1 MAAGDEL
8 QKLLALMARLRG
20 PSGCPWDREQTMIS
34 LRPFILEEAYE
45 LVEAVGSGETEAI
58 REELGD
64 LLLEVVFVN
73 QIAAER
79 KLFDMDEV
87 IRGIHDKLVRRHPHV
102 FETERVASADQA
114 LERWDEIKEREKEKR
129 SSVLDGVPK
138 SLAALARAQKISSR
152 AAKSGF
158 DWKSAEEVKAK
169 LDEELSELNEA
180 VASGSS
186 AAVEEEMGDIL
197 FALVNLARHL
207 DVDAEVALSAAIE
220 KFSERFRFLE
230 GALQAQGRS
239 VKDAG
244 MEELDRLWEEA
255 KNQTQRRKDAKT
267 QRKKEE
273 QEEQERQEG
282 QEH

>member
-8 QKLLALMARLRG
+8 EKLMALMARLRG
-20 PSGCPWDREQTMIS
+20 PEGCPWDREQTLSS
-34 LRPFILEEAYE
+34 LRPFVLEEAYE
-45 LVEAVGSGETEAI
+45 LVEAINGGETKSI

-73 QIAAER
+73 QIAGER
-79 KLFDMDEV
+79 KLFGMDEV

-102 FETERVASADQA
+102 FETERVSTADKA
-114 LERWDEIKEREKEKR
+114 LERWEEIKEREKEKR
-129 SSVLDGVPK
+129 SSVLDGVPR

-152 AAKSGF
+152 AAKAGF

-169 LDEELSELNEA
+169 LEEEVGELNVA
-180 VASGSS
+180 VASGSC

-207 DVDAEVALSAAIE
+207 EVDAEVALSAAIE
-220 KFSERFRFLE
+220 KFSERFRHVE
-230 GALQAQGRS
+230 SALKAQGRS
-239 VKDAG
+239 TSDAG

-255 KNQTQRRKDAKT
+255 KQINP
-267 QRKKEE
+267 
-273 QEEQERQEG
+273 RQG
-282 QEH
+282 G

>member
-1 MAAGDEL
+1 M
-8 QKLLALMARLRG
+8 
-20 PSGCPWDREQTMIS
+20 SS

-45 LVEAVGSGETEAI
+45 LVEAINGGETESI

-79 KLFDMDEV
+79 KLFGMDEV

-102 FETERVASADQA
+102 FESERVSTADRA
-114 LERWDEIKEREKEKR
+114 LERWEEIKEREKEKR
-129 SSVLDGVPK
+129 GSVLDGVPR

-152 AAKSGF
+152 AAKVGF

-169 LDEELSELNEA
+169 LDEELVELNQA

-186 AAVEEEMGDIL
+186 ADVEEEMGDIL

-207 DVDAEVALSAAIE
+207 EVDAEVALSAAIE
-220 KFSERFRFLE
+220 KFSERFRYLE
-230 GALQAQGRS
+230 SALQTQGRAVS
-239 VKDAG
+239 DTG

-255 KNQTQRRKDAKT
+255 KIERKGT
-267 QRKKEE
+267 MEQGRKEE
-273 QEEQERQEG
+273 QEG
-282 QEH
+282 QKH

>member
-8 QKLLALMARLRG
+8 EKLVALMARLRG
-20 PSGCPWDREQTMIS
+20 PEGCPWDREQTMGS

-45 LVEAVGSGETEAI
+45 LVDAINGGETKSI

-79 KLFDMDEV
+79 ELFGMDEV

-102 FETERVASADQA
+102 FATERVSTADKA
-114 LERWDEIKEREKEKR
+114 LERWEEIKGREKEKP
-129 SSVLDGVPK
+129 SSVLDGVPR

-152 AAKSGF
+152 AARAGF

-169 LDEELSELNEA
+169 IEEEFEELNHA

-220 KFSERFRFLE
+220 KFSERFRHLE
-230 GALQAQGRS
+230 SALQAQGRTAS
-239 VKDAG
+239 DTD

-255 KNQTQRRKDAKT
+255 KIERKGAKE
-267 QRKKEE
+267 QGRKE
-273 QEEQERQEG
+273 QQN
-282 QEH
+282 

>member
-20 PSGCPWDREQTMIS
+20 PSGCPWDREQTMSS
-34 LRPFILEEAYE
+34 LRPFVLEEAYE
-45 LVEAVGSGETEAI
+45 LVEAISSGEAEAI

-102 FETERVASADQA
+102 FETERVASADKA
-114 LERWDEIKEREKEKR
+114 LARWEEIKEREKDKR
-129 SSVLDGVPK
+129 GSVLDGVPK

-152 AAKSGF
+152 AAKAGF
-158 DWKSAEEVKAK
+158 DWKSAEEVKTK
-169 LDEELSELNEA
+169 LDEELGELTEA
-180 VASGSS
+180 VASGTS

-220 KFSERFRFLE
+220 KFSERFKNLE
-230 GALQAQGRS
+230 RVLQAQGRS
-239 VKDAG
+239 VNDAD
-244 MEELDRLWEEA
+244 MEELDRLWEKA
-255 KNQTQRRKDAKT
+255 KRMNP
-267 QRKKEE
+267 
-273 QEEQERQEG
+273 RQG
-282 QEH
+282 K

>member
-1 MAAGDEL
+1 MAEGDEL
-8 QKLLALMARLRG
+8 EKLMALMGRLRG
-20 PSGCPWDREQTMIS
+20 PEGCPWDREQTMRS

-45 LVEAVGSGETEAI
+45 LVEAINGGETKSI

-79 KLFDMDEV
+79 KLFGMDEV

-102 FETERVASADQA
+102 FETERVSTADKA
-114 LERWDEIKEREKEKR
+114 LERWEQIKEREKEKR
-129 SSVLDGVPK
+129 SSVLDGVPR

-152 AAKSGF
+152 AAKAGF

-169 LDEELSELNEA
+169 VAEEVEELNKA

-220 KFSERFRFLE
+220 KFGERFRYLE
-230 GALQAQGRS
+230 SALQAQGRS
-239 VKDAG
+239 VSDAD

-255 KNQTQRRKDAKT
+255 KIERKGAKKKT
-267 QRKKEE
+267 QYKGDKGDR
-273 QEEQERQEG
+273 RR
-282 QEH
+282 

>member
-8 QKLLALMARLRG
+8 EKLLLLMARLRG
-20 PSGCPWDREQTMIS
+20 PEGCPWDREQTMSS

-45 LVEAVGSGETEAI
+45 LVEAINGGETESI

-79 KLFDMDEV
+79 KLFGMDEV

-102 FETERVASADQA
+102 FESERVSTADRA
-114 LERWDEIKEREKEKR
+114 LERWEEIKEREKEKR
-129 SSVLDGVPK
+129 GSVLDGVPR

-152 AAKSGF
+152 AAKVGF

-169 LDEELSELNEA
+169 LDEELVELNQA

-186 AAVEEEMGDIL
+186 ADVEEEMGDIL

-207 DVDAEVALSAAIE
+207 EVDAEVALSAAIE
-220 KFSERFRFLE
+220 KFGERFRHLE
-230 GALQAQGRS
+230 SALQTQGRAVS
-239 VKDAG
+239 DTG

-255 KNQTQRRKDAKT
+255 KIERKGT
-267 QRKKEE
+267 MEQGRKEE
-273 QEEQERQEG
+273 QEG
-282 QEH
+282 QKH

>member
-8 QKLLALMARLRG
+8 EKLMALMARLRA
-20 PSGCPWDREQTMIS
+20 PEGCPWDREQTLSS
-34 LRPFILEEAYE
+34 LRPFVLEEAYE
-45 LVEAVGSGETEAI
+45 LVEAINGGETKSI

-73 QIAAER
+73 QIAFER
-79 KLFDMDEV
+79 KLFGMDEV

-102 FETERVASADQA
+102 FESERVSTADRA
-114 LERWDEIKEREKEKR
+114 LERWEEIKEREKEKR
-129 SSVLDGVPK
+129 GSVLDGVPR

-152 AAKSGF
+152 AAKVGF
-158 DWKSAEEVKAK
+158 DWKSAEDVKAK
-169 LDEELSELNEA
+169 LDEELVELNQA
-180 VASGSS
+180 VASGSP

-220 KFSERFRFLE
+220 KFGERFRYLE
-230 GALQAQGRS
+230 SALQAQGRS
-239 VKDAG
+239 VSDAG

-255 KNQTQRRKDAKT
+255 KRMNPMQGDGGDGR
-267 QRKKEE
+267 
-273 QEEQERQEG
+273 G
-282 QEH
+282 